1 MPYIGNI
8 VQDFS
13 VNTAMLNTDSVT
25 SIKIDDGTIVNAD
38 INASAAIDGSKISPI
53 FSSHIEIQN
62 ASPKITFTDTDNN
75 PDHRIQNSNGTLN
88 FHDVTND
95 VTRLAINTDGH
106 VDIAGNLDVGAGID
120 VTGNIVATGAV
131 DAVGI
136 TIGGNTP
143 TLNFNDAND
152 NPDFRFLVNSN
163 SFILEDTTNSANRLV
178 VNSDGHIDIAGNLD
192 VGAGIDVTGAITATG
207 SLSSTDI
214 TVTSGSPF
222 ISFVDSDHNSD
233 FNIQINAGS
242 LNFNDTTNSATRMS
256 IASDGT
262 VDVNGNLDCNSGL
275 DVTGATTLTRSTDNQ
290 TTTIITN
297 NGTTGGH
304 CLKLTSGGT
313 GAGTNIFSC
322 FRDNQS
328 SESEVL
334 NVNGSGVLTVT
345 PGTAGTV
352 ALFASSGT
360 TNGGVLDLR
369 NTQGSNQTFRL
380 AVGGGDNAYVQ
391 GRGFFI
397 RDETNSATRLA
408 IDTSGNTSLG
418 TGTPASN
425 TKLLIRDD
433 SATTTVMLKLRNY
446 KSSVNTKPTL
456 RFEAVSSTGQGA
468 SSDIQGLAG
477 TDAGAANDNGNDS
490 AMKFIVRHGGS
501 GTEREA
507 FTVKND
513 GNIHFPNGQGIDFGV
528 TSGGNSSSELFDDYE
543 EGTFTPVINY
553 DDNASAGQTYNE
565 QQGKYIKVGKFVHF
579 VLRIDIN
586 NPGTGDGWVSISGL
600 PYNMEDML
608 SGITYEPT
616 VNAEIHDAATA
627 VGNVRAMFIPSG
639 SLYLMLTTAQVS
651 WFNNANRFGKSTY
664 ITGGTDIRIRG
675 YYMSTT

>member
-13 VNTAMLNTDSVT
+13 VSTAMLNSDSVT
-25 SIKIDDGTIVNAD
+25 SIKVLDGTLVNAD
-38 INASAAIDGSKISPI
+38 ISDSAAIALSKLATGTFPTGL
-53 FSSHIEIQN
+53 
-62 ASPKITFTDTDNN
+62 KINTDNILTGAVTTGKIATGTIIN
-75 PDHRIQNSNGTLN
+75 GDISLSAAIAGTKVSPDFGSQNVVTTGTLGSSDLTITSAAPALL
-88 FHDVTND
+88 FTETNGD
-95 VTRLAINTDGH
+95 PDYKIQSNAGVLKIVDNTNSADRLVVNTDGH
-106 VDIAGNLDVGAGID
+106 IDVAGNLDVGAGLD
-120 VTGNIVATGAV
+120 VTGAITTTGNITMGEQLVISATTPNILFTDTNNDPDYRLKIDNGAFTIE
-131 DAVGI
+131 DA
-136 TIGGNTP
+136 
-143 TLNFNDAND
+143 AD
-152 NPDFRFLVNSN
+152 NSDKFV
-163 SFILEDTTNSANRLV
+163 I
-178 VNSDGHIDIAGNLD
+178 NSDGHIDVLGNLD
-192 VGAGIDVTGAITATG
+192 VGA
-207 SLSSTDI
+207 
-214 TVTSGSPF
+214 
-222 ISFVDSDHNSD
+222 
-233 FNIQINAGS
+233 
-242 LNFNDTTNSATRMS
+242 
-256 IASDGT
+256 
-262 VDVNGNLDCNSGL
+262 GL
-275 DVTGATTLTRSTDNQ
+275 DVTGATTLTRSNDNQ
-290 TTTIITN
+290 TTAIITN

-345 PGTAGTV
+345 PGASGTV
-352 ALFASSGT
+352 ALFASSGS

-380 AVGGGDNAYVQ
+380 GVGGGDNAYVL

-418 TGTPASN
+418 TGTPSSG
-425 TKLLIRDD
+425 TKLLLRDD
-433 SATTTVMLKLRNY
+433 SDTETLLLALRNY
-446 KSSVNTKPTL
+446 KSGVNTKPTL
-456 RFEAVSSTGQGA
+456 RFQALSSTGQGG

-490 AMKFIVRHGGS
+490 AMKFIVRHGGA
-501 GTEREA
+501 GTLREA

-528 TSGGNSSSELFDDYE
+528 TSGGSSSNELFNDYE
-543 EGTFTPVINY
+543 EGTFTPVIHY
-553 DDNASAGQTYNE
+553 EGNASAGQTYNE
-565 QQGKYIKVGKFVHF
+565 QQGKYVKVGKFVHF

-586 NPGTGDGWVSISGL
+586 NPGTGDGWVSIGGF

-616 VNAEIHDAATA
+616 VNAELHDAATA
-627 VGNVRAMFIPSG
+627 VGGVRAMFIPADRV
-639 SLYLMLTTAQVS
+639 YLVLTTAQTS
-651 WFNNANRFGKSTY
+651 WFNNANRLGKSTY
-664 ITGGTDIRIRG
+664 IGGGTDIRIKG

>member
-38 INASAAIDGSKISPI
+38 INDSAAIAGTKISPD
-53 FSSHIEIQN
+53 FGSQN
-62 ASPKITFTDTDNN
+62 IATTGTLSCDTIASNDITISDQQPRLNFVDNSGSPNN
-75 PDHRIQNSNGTLN
+75 PDYLFQVDGGQFVLHDSTNGVN
-88 FHDVTND
+88 KFAVQ
-95 VTRLAINTDGH
+95 ADGH
-106 VDIAGNLDVGAGID
+106 MDFVPNCDFAAGID
-120 VTGNIVATGAV
+120 VTGNITTTG
-131 DAVGI
+131 
-136 TIGGNTP
+136 
-143 TLNFNDAND
+143 
-152 NPDFRFLVNSN
+152 S
-163 SFILEDTTNSANRLV
+163 
-178 VNSDGHIDIAGNLD
+178 
-192 VGAGIDVTGAITATG
+192 ITATTG
-207 SLSSTDI
+207 TITSQDI
-214 TVTSGSPF
+214 TIQDQQPRLN
-222 ISFVDSDHNSD
+222 FVD
-233 FNIQINAGS
+233 NAGS
-242 LNFNDTTNSATRMS
+242 PNDPDYLFQVDGGSFLLHDSTNVADRFS
-256 IASDGT
+256 IAANGTLRSHNNHDFSDGI
-262 VDVNGNLDCNSGL
+262 

-433 SATTTVMLKLRNY
+433 SATTTVMLRLRNY

-553 DDNASAGQTYNE
+553 DGNDNAGQTYNE
-565 QQGKYIKVGKFVHF
+565 QQGKYVKVGRFVHF

-586 NPGTGDGWVSISGL
+586 NPGTGDGWVSISGF

-639 SLYLMLTTAQVS
+639 SVYLMLTTAQVS
-651 WFNNANRFGKSTY
+651 WFNSANRFGKSTY